1 MKDMKDKKNKVAKK
15 GAKKKTGMDKMSKAE
30 HDMFKRAEKEGII
43 TAKQHKSLPT
53 PLLKAILKKKGFK

>member
-1 MKDMKDKKNKVAKK
+1 MPSHYGDKKKVAK
-15 GAKKKTGMDKMSKAE
+15 KKKTGMDKMSKSE
-30 HDMFKRAEKEGII
+30 HDMFKRAEKQGVI

>member
-1 MKDMKDKKNKVAKK
+1 MPGHTDKKKTGMK
-15 GAKKKTGMDKMSKAE
+15 KKKTGMDKMTKAE
-30 HDMFKRAEKEGII
+30 HDMFKRAEKEGVI

>member
-1 MKDMKDKKNKVAKK
+1 MKDKKKKVAKK
-15 GAKKKTGMDKMSKAE
+15 GAKKKTGMDKMSKTE
-30 HDMFKRAEKEGII
+30 HDMFKRAEKEGVI